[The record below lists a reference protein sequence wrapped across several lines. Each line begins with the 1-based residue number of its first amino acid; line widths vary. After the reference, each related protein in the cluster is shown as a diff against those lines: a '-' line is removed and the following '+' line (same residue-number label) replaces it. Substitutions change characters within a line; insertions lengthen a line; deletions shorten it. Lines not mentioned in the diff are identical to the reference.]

1 MANYR
6 IKRGKTKVGVAVTLL
21 ISFRFKCD
29 RWVIITLKLRD
40 VLFISISC
48 LRIVSNSLICHLWN
62 LKRLVIITETA
73 INCLLPSSS
82 EINIQSTRPEL
93 ISDNATRNMQ
103 PGSRKLGGN
112 PHLVLKPQHPGN
124 RVKSWA
130 RAVKRDLWIYF
141 LFVYNMQ
148 YSRFPEHAGLI
159 YAQCSRIPLT
169 QSFACNF
176 FEWPTYIISLNSY
189 QYFAV
194 YITV

>member
-82 EINIQSTRPEL
+82 EISIISKHKAWIDIGQRNKKHAARKSEAGRKSTLSSETTTPWQQGQKLSKSGQARPL
-93 ISDNATRNMQ
+93 
-103 PGSRKLGGN
+103 
-112 PHLVLKPQHPGN
+112 
-124 RVKSWA
+124 
-130 RAVKRDLWIYF
+130 
-141 LFVYNMQ
+141 Q

-176 FEWPTYIISLNSY
+176 FEWPTYIISLNS
-189 QYFAV
+189 
-194 YITV
+194 

>member
-1 MANYR
+1 M
-6 IKRGKTKVGVAVTLL
+6 
-21 ISFRFKCD
+21 
-29 RWVIITLKLRD
+29 KLRD

-73 INCLLPSSS
+73 INCLLTSSS
-82 EINIQSTRPEL
+82 EISL
-93 ISDNATRNMQ
+93 ISKHKAWIDNATRNMQ

-176 FEWPTYIISLNSY
+176 FEWPTYIISLNS
-189 QYFAV
+189 
-194 YITV
+194 

>member
-1 MANYR
+1 MGLLFIGIKIWLANYR

-82 EINIQSTRPEL
+82 EISIISKHKAGIDIGQRNKKHAARKSEAGRKSTLSSETTTPWQQGQKLSKSGQARPLNIFPVCLTCNIQVFPSMQAWFMPGAREFL
-93 ISDNATRNMQ
+93 LRNL
-103 PGSRKLGGN
+103 S
-112 PHLVLKPQHPGN
+112 LV
-124 RVKSWA
+124 
-130 RAVKRDLWIYF
+130 IF
-141 LFVYNMQ
+141 LSGQ
-148 YSRFPEHAGLI
+148 R
-159 YAQCSRIPLT
+159 T
-169 QSFACNF
+169 
-176 FEWPTYIISLNSY
+176 
-189 QYFAV
+189 
-194 YITV
+194 